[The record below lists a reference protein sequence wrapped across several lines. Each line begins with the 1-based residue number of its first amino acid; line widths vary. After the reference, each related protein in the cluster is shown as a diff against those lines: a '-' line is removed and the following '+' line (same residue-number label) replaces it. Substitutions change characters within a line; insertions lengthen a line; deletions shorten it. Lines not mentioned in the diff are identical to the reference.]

1 LFTCGSENE
10 TKELEG
16 YGREAGAVKNSKIP
30 GLGYEFC
37 QTMEQHLA
45 YIHCLNKYGL
55 IFTTGGL

>member
-1 LFTCGSENE
+1 VQ
-10 TKELEG
+10 ELKST
-16 YGREAGAVKNSKIP
+16 GAVKNSKIP
-30 GLGYEFC
+30 ALGYEFC